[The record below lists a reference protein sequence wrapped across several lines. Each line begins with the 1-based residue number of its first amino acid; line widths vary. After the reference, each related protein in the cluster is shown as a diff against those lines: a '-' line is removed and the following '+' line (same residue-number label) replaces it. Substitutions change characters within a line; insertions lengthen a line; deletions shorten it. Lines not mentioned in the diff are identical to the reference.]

1 MKVEHSSGGYQPT
14 SSLHHRLA
22 GGLHLP
28 GGEAD
33 GKKAPQR
40 GSRCII
46 RIWECQGMAEGD
58 QARSPLN
65 GLVFDMLHLRKSAWL
80 KDGIGSRVDPIMG
93 RTRLV
98 QEPK

>member
-1 MKVEHSSGGYQPT
+1 
-14 SSLHHRLA
+14 
-22 GGLHLP
+22 
-28 GGEAD
+28 
-33 GKKAPQR
+33 
-40 GSRCII
+40 
-46 RIWECQGMAEGD
+46 MAEGD